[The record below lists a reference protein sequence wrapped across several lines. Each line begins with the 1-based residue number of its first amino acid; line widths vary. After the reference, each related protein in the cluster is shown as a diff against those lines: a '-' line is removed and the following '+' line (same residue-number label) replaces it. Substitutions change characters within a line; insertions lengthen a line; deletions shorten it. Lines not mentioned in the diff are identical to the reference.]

1 MKLVGSVNNQYTDTA
16 TYNNFTT
23 DTTLNQGDNIFTI
36 SGDVDTS
43 GTANNYSI
51 TKNGVP
57 ANYVINEELDQMII
71 TALRIDLPNNSMQN
85 EQMAYYVAE
94 DDQNIK
100 IKIEST
106 STEGDSVEVHFVF
119 DVDGNFV
126 GHKVSYTS
134 ADGVISY
141 SIQIKLISE

>member
-1 MKLVGSVNNQYTDTA
+1 
-16 TYNNFTT
+16 
-23 DTTLNQGDNIFTI
+23 
-36 SGDVDTS
+36 
-43 GTANNYSI
+43 
-51 TKNGVP
+51 
-57 ANYVINEELDQMII
+57 MII
-71 TALRIDLPNNSMQN
+71 NALRIDLPKNSMQN

-119 DVDGNFV
+119 DVDGKFV

>member
-23 DTTLNQGDNIFTI
+23 DTTLNQGNNIFTI
-36 SGDVDTS
+36 RGYVDTS

-51 TKNGVP
+51 TKNGVL

-85 EQMAYYVAE
+85 EQME
-94 DDQNIK
+94 M
-100 IKIEST
+100 
-106 STEGDSVEVHFVF
+106 
-119 DVDGNFV
+119 
-126 GHKVSYTS
+126 
-134 ADGVISY
+134 
-141 SIQIKLISE
+141 